1 MIAPFAATAA
11 ALTGVVMVGV
21 NTFEGGTAAT
31 GLIGDRGRTSFSESA
46 AEGMVIGAA
55 TGRNISL
62 MGLTEDLTGSAM
74 YEIDGCGVCVVMA
87 VRGDGLAALAFGA
100 ASALYRV
107 SRSNCGGSASAPP
120 NHCSEVRAKCPEAA
134 GG

>member
-1 MIAPFAATAA
+1 VIAPFAATAA

-46 AEGMVIGAA
+46 AEGMVI
-55 TGRNISL
+55 
-62 MGLTEDLTGSAM
+62 GSAM